1 MTELFLLSTLI
12 IAISMAF
19 LCVKVFAR
27 KDGKFASQHIH
38 DSKAMK
44 AKGIGCVLEQ
54 DREARR
60 TAGFAVS
67 EKGKRNSKNQ
77 EYKMKKNNFIGA
89 VGIAALSACTLLS
102 CNNSSPKMDEQPS
115 AEKTGQTSG
124 MKIAYVEVDSLM
136 SQYKFC
142 KEYSLILQ
150 KKSNNARNTLT
161 QKGKQLQAAAANF
174 QQKMQNNG
182 FASREQAASVQA
194 AIQRQEQDLQE
205 LQNRLGSELDAET
218 AKYNTALRD
227 SLRNFLTDYNKS
239 KKYDLIISKAGDN
252 ILYADS
258 RHDITQDVVNG
269 LNKRY
274 KSTVKNDK

>member
-1 MTELFLLSTLI
+1 M
-12 IAISMAF
+12 
-19 LCVKVFAR
+19 
-27 KDGKFASQHIH
+27 
-38 DSKAMK
+38 
-44 AKGIGCVLEQ
+44 
-54 DREARR
+54 
-60 TAGFAVS
+60 
-67 EKGKRNSKNQ
+67 KRNNIIS
-77 EYKMKKNNFIGA
+77 A
-89 VGIAALSACTLLS
+89 VGIAALSVCALVS

-115 AEKTGQTSG
+115 ADKTAAPTTG

-174 QQKMQNNG
+174 QQKVQNNG

-218 AKYNTALRD
+218 AKYNAALRD
-227 SLRNFLTDYNKS
+227 SLRNFLKDYNKS
-239 KKYDLIISKAGDN
+239 KKYDIIISKAGDN
-252 ILYADS
+252 ILYADPK
-258 RHDITQDVVNG
+258 HDITQDVVNG

-274 KSTVKNDK
+274 KSTVKADKAEK